1 MPRRLTACFSA
12 WDSFVFLVAQYR
24 AEGSV
29 GAIACGAK
37 SSSGEWPGLGQASWW
52 ALLFFGGPRKRAWQ
66 RASALVEETVRR
78 SGGFGGWARTSA
90 L

>member
-52 ALLFFGGPRKRAWQ
+52 ALLFWRASEALVAESKRA
-66 RASALVEETVRR
+66 R
-78 SGGFGGWARTSA
+78 S
-90 L
+90 